1 MSKGPKTTDLKPN
14 PAHCILG
21 AGYIY
26 SLASLLLVTLPV
38 LLQVIK
44 WDVEILFVNINRKLV
59 LRGQPETT
67 RVWQLIRDQVE
78 LTPSQVEALTT
89 SQNGEDEAT
98 SLDDND
104 PFILYRSVGYGGLR
118 LYLKCETPVYGRR
131 FYELDL
137 RRSLRSNLRGK
148 TIVEHPVLH
157 VAMKA
162 DECVYRAPADAFQT
176 AGDLPERKGGE
187 GETEVGEQEAVE
199 DANPEAFGQ
208 YFDFYL
214 NYYTQKFAK
223 ESGGATSVSA
233 SPQQRCD
240 TSAQLPRVTS
250 SAGNV
255 TSPAVGITSSA
266 GNVTSSAVGVTS
278 SAGSVSSAEAPGDS
292 VLPPPEF
299 GVIHPPDLSPFAAVG
314 SNKSKH
320 RPAVAAHR
328 DSAQAMD
335 MGGADGSKN
344 QRPVSSQSGRT
355 RYTSVPLRNAALE
368 QALAVKNKLNAVR
381 AQKLREELRQ
391 SALVAYDDSDSE

>member
-1 MSKGPKTTDLKPN
+1 M
-14 PAHCILG
+14 
-21 AGYIY
+21 
-26 SLASLLLVTLPV
+26 
-38 LLQVIK
+38 
-44 WDVEILFVNINRKLV
+44 EILFVNINRKLV

-89 SQNGEDEAT
+89 PQNGEDEAT

-118 LYLKCETPVYGRR
+118 LYLKCETPVHGGRR

-157 VAMKA
+157 VVMRA
-162 DECVYRAPADAFQT
+162 DECVYRAPADAFQP
-176 AGDLPERKGGE
+176 AGDLPERKGEE
-187 GETEVGEQEAVE
+187 GETEVGEQEKAAE

-214 NYYTQKFAK
+214 NYYTQKFSR
-223 ESGGATSVSA
+223 ESGAVAAS
-233 SPQQRCD
+233 SPQQRVD
-240 TSAQLPRVTS
+240 TAAQLSRVTSSAGNGSTSPAVGVTS

-255 TSPAVGITSSA
+255 TSPAVD
-266 GNVTSSAVGVTS
+266 VTS
-278 SAGSVSSAEAPGDS
+278 SAGSFSSAEASRDS

-299 GVIHPPDLSPFAAVG
+299 GVIQPPDLSPFAAVG
-314 SNKSKH
+314 TNKSKH
-320 RPAVAAHR
+320 RPPVAAHK

-335 MGGADGSKN
+335 IGGGDGSKN
-344 QRPVSSQSGRT
+344 QRPVSSGRT

>member
-1 MSKGPKTTDLKPN
+1 M
-14 PAHCILG
+14 
-21 AGYIY
+21 
-26 SLASLLLVTLPV
+26 
-38 LLQVIK
+38 
-44 WDVEILFVNINRKLV
+44 NINRKLV

-78 LTPSQVEALTT
+78 LTPSQGEALTT
-89 SQNGEDEAT
+89 SQNGEAEVAPVDE
-98 SLDDND
+98 DD

-118 LYLKCETPVYGRR
+118 LYLKCETPVHGRR
-131 FYELDL
+131 FHELDL

-157 VAMKA
+157 VVMRA
-162 DECVYRAPADAFQT
+162 DECVYRAPADAFQP
-176 AGDLPERKGGE
+176 AADAFLPAADLPEGK
-187 GETEVGEQEAVE
+187 TEVGEQGEAAE

-214 NYYTQKFAK
+214 NYYTQKFAR
-223 ESGGATSVSA
+223 ESGGVTAGPKQHGGTA
-233 SPQQRCD
+233 
-240 TSAQLPRVTS
+240 AQLPRVTS
-250 SAGNV
+250 SAGNGS
-255 TSPAVGITSSA
+255 TSSAVGVTSSA
-266 GNVTSSAVGVTS
+266 GNGTSSAVGFTSSAGNGSTLSAVGVTS
-278 SAGSVSSAEAPGDS
+278 SAGSVSSATAPGDS

-299 GVIHPPDLSPFAAVG
+299 DATQPPDLSPFAAVG

-320 RPAVAAHR
+320 WPSVAAHR
-328 DSAQAMD
+328 DASQAMD
-335 MGGADGSKN
+335 IGGKDGSKN
-344 QRPVSSQSGRT
+344 QRPGSSGRT

>member
-1 MSKGPKTTDLKPN
+1 M
-14 PAHCILG
+14 
-21 AGYIY
+21 
-26 SLASLLLVTLPV
+26 
-38 LLQVIK
+38 
-44 WDVEILFVNINRKLV
+44 NINRKLV

-78 LTPSQVEALTT
+78 LTNSQVEALTT
-89 SQNGEDEAT
+89 PQNGEDEAT
-98 SLDDND
+98 SLDDDD

-118 LYLKCETPVYGRR
+118 LHLKWETPVHGGRR

-157 VAMKA
+157 VVMRA

-176 AGDLPERKGGE
+176 AGDLPERKGEE
-187 GETEVGEQEAVE
+187 GEMEVGEQEKDAR

-214 NYYTQKFAK
+214 NYYTQKFSR
-223 ESGGATSVSA
+223 ESGGVTAGPKQHGDA
-233 SPQQRCD
+233 A
-240 TSAQLPRVTS
+240 AQLSRVTS
-250 SAGNV
+250 SAGNGS
-255 TSPAVGITSSA
+255 TSSAVRVPPSA
-266 GNVTSSAVGVTS
+266 GNVTSPAVGVTS
-278 SAGSVSSAEAPGDS
+278 SAGSVSPVEASRDS
-292 VLPPPEF
+292 LLPPPEF
-299 GVIHPPDLSPFAAVG
+299 DATQPPDLSPFAAVG

-320 RPAVAAHR
+320 WPSVAAHK
-328 DSAQAMD
+328 DSSQAMD
-335 MGGADGSKN
+335 IGGADGSKN

>member
-1 MSKGPKTTDLKPN
+1 M
-14 PAHCILG
+14 
-21 AGYIY
+21 
-26 SLASLLLVTLPV
+26 
-38 LLQVIK
+38 
-44 WDVEILFVNINRKLV
+44 NINRKLV
-59 LRGQPETT
+59 LRRQPETT

-78 LTPSQVEALTT
+78 LTPSQVETLTT
-89 SQNGEDEAT
+89 SQNGEAEA
-98 SLDDND
+98 LDDDD

-118 LYLKCETPVYGRR
+118 LYLKCETPVHGRR

-157 VAMKA
+157 VVMRA
-162 DECVYRAPADAFQT
+162 DECVYRAPADAFQPAT
-176 AGDLPERKGGE
+176 DLPEKKGAE
-187 GETEVGEQEAVE
+187 GETNVGELESAE

-214 NYYTQKFAK
+214 NYYTQKFSR
-223 ESGGATSVSA
+223 ESGGVTAG
-233 SPQQRCD
+233 PKQHGD
-240 TSAQLPRVTS
+240 TAAQLPRVTS
-250 SAGNV
+250 SAGNGS
-255 TSPAVGITSSA
+255 TSSAVGVTSSA

-278 SAGSVSSAEAPGDS
+278 SAGNVTSSAVGVTGTTSAGSVSSAEAPRDS

-299 GVIHPPDLSPFAAVG
+299 DVMIHPPDMSPFAAVG

-320 RPAVAAHR
+320 RSSVAAHK
-328 DSAQAMD
+328 DSSQAMD
-335 MGGADGSKN
+335 IGGENGSKN

>member
-1 MSKGPKTTDLKPN
+1 M
-14 PAHCILG
+14 
-21 AGYIY
+21 
-26 SLASLLLVTLPV
+26 
-38 LLQVIK
+38 IK

-59 LRGQPETT
+59 LRGTPETT

-89 SQNGEDEAT
+89 SQNVEEKAT
-98 SLDDND
+98 PLDDDD

-118 LYLKCETPVYGRR
+118 LYLKCETPVYGGRR

-157 VAMKA
+157 VVMKA
-162 DECVYRAPADAFQT
+162 DECVYRAPADSFQ
-176 AGDLPERKGGE
+176 LPAEQRKGEE
-187 GETEVGEQEAVE
+187 GEMETGEQKDAQ

-214 NYYTQKFAK
+214 NYYTQKFAR
-223 ESGGATSVSA
+223 EGGGATSVSA
-233 SPQQRCD
+233 SPQQRGD
-240 TSAQLPRVTS
+240 TAAQLPRVTS
-250 SAGNV
+250 SAGTG

-266 GNVTSSAVGVTS
+266 VNVTSSAVGVTS
-278 SAGSVSSAEAPGDS
+278 SAGSVSSATAPGDS

-314 SNKSKH
+314 SNKNKH
-320 RPAVAAHR
+320 RTAVAAHR

-335 MGGADGSKN
+335 IGGGDGSKN
-344 QRPVSSQSGRT
+344 QSPVSAHPGRT

-391 SALVAYDDSDSE
+391 SALVAYDNSDSE

>member
-1 MSKGPKTTDLKPN
+1 M
-14 PAHCILG
+14 
-21 AGYIY
+21 
-26 SLASLLLVTLPV
+26 
-38 LLQVIK
+38 
-44 WDVEILFVNINRKLV
+44 NINRKLV

-89 SQNGEDEAT
+89 SQNGEDEAAP
-98 SLDDND
+98 LDNDD

-162 DECVYRAPADAFQT
+162 DECVYRAPADAFQPA
-176 AGDLPERKGGE
+176 AGNLPERKGEE
-187 GETEVGEQEAVE
+187 GDTNVGELESAE

-214 NYYTQKFAK
+214 NYYTQKFAR
-223 ESGGATSVSA
+223 ESGGVNAG
-233 SPQQRCD
+233 QKQHGD
-240 TSAQLPRVTS
+240 TAAQLPRVTS
-250 SAGNV
+250 SAGNG
-255 TSPAVGITSSA
+255 S
-266 GNVTSSAVGVTS
+266 TSSAVGVTPL
-278 SAGSVSSAEAPGDS
+278 AGSVSSATAPGDS
-292 VLPPPEF
+292 ALPPPEF
-299 GVIHPPDLSPFAAVG
+299 GVIHPPDLSPFSAVG

-320 RPAVAAHR
+320 RPPVFAHN
-328 DSAQAMD
+328 DSSQAMD
-335 MGGADGSKN
+335 IGGGDGSKN
-344 QRPVSSQSGRT
+344 QRPVSSGRT

>member
-1 MSKGPKTTDLKPN
+1 
-14 PAHCILG
+14 
-21 AGYIY
+21 
-26 SLASLLLVTLPV
+26 
-38 LLQVIK
+38 VIK
-44 WDVEILFVNINRKLV
+44 WDVELLFVNINRKLV
-59 LRGQPETT
+59 LRRQPETT

-78 LTPSQVEALTT
+78 LTRSQVEALTT
-89 SQNGEDEAT
+89 SQNGEEETPPLDE
-98 SLDDND
+98 DD
-104 PFILYRSVGYGGLR
+104 PFMLYRSVGYGGLR
-118 LYLKCETPVYGRR
+118 LYLKCEIPVYGGRR

-157 VAMKA
+157 VVMKA
-162 DECVYRAPADAFQT
+162 DECVYRAPADAFQPAT
-176 AGDLPERKGGE
+176 DLPERKGE
-187 GETEVGEQEAVE
+187 KGETEVGEQKDAE

-214 NYYTQKFAK
+214 NYYTQKFAR
-223 ESGGATSVSA
+223 ESGGVAAESV
-233 SPQQRCD
+233 SPQQRGD
-240 TSAQLPRVTS
+240 TAAQLSRVTSTAGSGSTSPAVGVTSSAGNVTS

-255 TSPAVGITSSA
+255 TSPAVG
-266 GNVTSSAVGVTS
+266 VTS
-278 SAGSVSSAEAPGDS
+278 SAGSVSSVEASRDS

-299 GVIHPPDLSPFAAVG
+299 DVIHTPDLSPFAAVG

-320 RPAVAAHR
+320 WPPLAAPK
-328 DSAQAMD
+328 DSSQAMD
-335 MGGADGSKN
+335 IGGENGSKN
-344 QRPVSSQSGRT
+344 QRPVSAQSGRT